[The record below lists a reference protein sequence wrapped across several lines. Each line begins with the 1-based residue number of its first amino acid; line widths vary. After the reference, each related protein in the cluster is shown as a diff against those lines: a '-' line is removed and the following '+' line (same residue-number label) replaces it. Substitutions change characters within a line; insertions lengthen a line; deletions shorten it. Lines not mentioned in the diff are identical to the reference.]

1 MEYPEHGI
9 ASLRHEGERESWSFA
24 LCGAVPVLRGLVA
37 GYCLYEE
44 RRLSLPIHQ
53 HLPHPGVTFII
64 GLDGNMEVRDPSG
77 EYCRVAAGQGFL
89 AGLHSAPART
99 RSEHSQR
106 GMEIALSPLGAH
118 LLLQGMP
125 MDELSNRAVSMWDLL
140 GADGCELGVRLA
152 ESAESGDDRTAFEL
166 VDSFLARRMLE
177 PRRLLSEGLV
187 FAWEALSRSH
197 GRLQIAKITEQLGW
211 SRRRLVEAFRSAVGF
226 APKTTARILRFD
238 HTLEL
243 WKADPTL
250 SWAELAL
257 AGGYHDQA
265 HFSREVRALSGQ
277 PPSELAAQL
286 LPESGGM
293 AA

>member
-24 LCGAVPVLRGLVA
+24 LCGAMPVLRGLVA

-44 RRLSLPIHQ
+44 RRLSLPTHR

-99 RSEHSQR
+99 RSEHNQR

-118 LLLQGMP
+118 LLLQGLP

-140 GADGCELGVRLA
+140 AVLGRA
-152 ESAESGDDRTAFEL
+152 G
-166 VDSFLARRMLE
+166 ARRRL
-177 PRRLLSEGLV
+177 PRSGAFLT
-187 FAWEALSRSH
+187 RSSGAIGAAPERAGHAAAARIGRH
-197 GRLQIAKITEQLGW
+197 GRLAGQRT
-211 SRRRLVEAFRSAVGF
+211 FRQD
-226 APKTTARILRFD
+226 RC
-238 HTLEL
+238 
-243 WKADPTL
+243 
-250 SWAELAL
+250 
-257 AGGYHDQA
+257 
-265 HFSREVRALSGQ
+265 
-277 PPSELAAQL
+277 
-286 LPESGGM
+286 
-293 AA
+293 